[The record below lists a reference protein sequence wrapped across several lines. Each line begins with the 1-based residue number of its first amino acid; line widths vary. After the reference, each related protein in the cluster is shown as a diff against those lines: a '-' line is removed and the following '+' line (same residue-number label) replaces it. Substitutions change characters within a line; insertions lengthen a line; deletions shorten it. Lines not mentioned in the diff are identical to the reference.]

1 MYTPLCIHMG
11 WLQVVGSLTYRS
23 LMQYR
28 LFCRALLQQRP
39 IILRSLLIVATPY
52 LRHTPAY
59 TPHMPHP
66 CPRTTYATPLPT
78 HHICHTPAYTPHMP
92 HPYLHTY
99 ATPLPTCMY
108 VCMYGSLYVCMYV
121 WLHVPY
127 IPMPYPCLRRY
138 VCMYVCLHVCMYV
151 CMAPCMYVCMYG
163 SMYPTYL
170 CHTPAYV
177 PDTLQIARRY
187 SAWIVG
193 FRV

>member
-66 CPRTTYATPLPT
+66 
-78 HHICHTPAYTPHMP
+78 
-92 HPYLHTY
+92 YLHTY

-108 VCMYGSLYVCMYV
+108 VCMYGSLYVCMYDS
-121 WLHVPY
+121 
-127 IPMPYPCLRRY
+127 MYPTYQCHTPAYAGMYVCMYAYMY
-138 VCMYVCLHVCMYV
+138 VCMYVWLLVCMYV
-151 CMAPCMYVCMYG
+151 CMAPCTLHTYAIPL
-163 SMYPTYL
+163 PTYL
-170 CHTPAYV
+170 ILCKLP
-177 PDTLQIARRY
+177 
-187 SAWIVG
+187 VG
-193 FRV
+193 IQLGL

>member
-52 LRHTPAY
+52 LRHTPTY
-59 TPHMPHP
+59 IPHTPHP
-66 CPRTTYATPLPT
+66 CLHTTYATPLPT
-78 HHICHTPAYTPHMP
+78 HHICHTPT
-92 HPYLHTY
+92 
-99 ATPLPTCMY
+99 
-108 VCMYGSLYVCMYV
+108 
-121 WLHVPY
+121 Y
-127 IPMPYPCLRRY
+127 IPMPHP
-138 VCMYVCLHVCMYV
+138 CLHV
-151 CMAPCMYVCMYG
+151 CMYVCMYG

-177 PDTLQIARRY
+177 PDTLQIARWY